1 MDKVLLEDVCYILDN
16 QRVPIAECDRK
27 KGHYPYYGANGV
39 QDYVDNYIFDDE
51 LVLLAEDGGNFGSKE
66 KPIAYRVSGKCWVNN
81 HAHVLKAKDN
91 IDVDYLCYSLMFYDV
106 SSLINGAT
114 RQKLTQSS
122 MRKILIPLFSLEE
135 QQRIANELDKVSVLI
150 EKRQKQLEKLDL
162 LIKSRFIEMFGDPL
176 KNEKKWKKAKLK
188 DICNKIGDGLHGT
201 PNYDDKGEYYF
212 INGNNLENGAIRIYK
227 ETKKVNR
234 REFEK
239 HKIDLSVNSILLSI
253 NGTLGKL
260 AYYREEPIVLGKSV
274 CFLDIKENYNKIFAY
289 HIMRSES
296 FQQYINQNS
305 TQSTIRNVGLKDLR
319 EITLI
324 NPQLQIQN
332 KFANFVKYVEQSKTK
347 IKNSLE
353 KLITLKKALMQKYFG

>member
-135 QQRIANELDKVSVLI
+135 QQRIADELDEVSGLI

-162 LIKSRFIEMFGDPL
+162 LIKSRFAEMFGNPIRNL
-176 KNEKKWKKAKLK
+176 KKMRLVKLSELGVWSSGGTPPRNIEKYFMGNIDWYSAGELKALFLTGSIEKITLEALENSSAKLFPPGSMLIGMYDTAAFK
-188 DICNKIGDGLHGT
+188 MGILQKESSSNQACACIIPNNKISIIWL
-201 PNYDDKGEYYF
+201 YYILQEMKPYF
-212 INGNNLENGAIRIYK
+212 LL
-227 ETKKVNR
+227 NR
-234 REFEK
+234 RGIRQKNLNLGMIKNFE
-239 HKIDLSVNSILLSI
+239 IPLSE
-253 NGTLGKL
+253 
-260 AYYREEPIVLGKSV
+260 RELQ
-274 CFLDIKENYNKIFAY
+274 NQFADFV
-289 HIMRSES
+289 EK
-296 FQQYINQNS
+296 
-305 TQSTIRNVGLKDLR
+305 V
-319 EITLI
+319 E
-324 NPQLQIQN
+324 QN
-332 KFANFVKYVEQSKTK
+332 KSK
-347 IKNSLE
+347 IKNSLD